1 MCNDRSSF
9 RFFHSPSS
17 EQLAFVTPSF
27 YDARVVGSVA
37 NQSGG
42 GLVAKFSAG
51 PKPVSFQKELVEG
64 GTSKRGIFSFGRQSR
79 GKGCSCPAL
88 KRTPPRFE

>member
-1 MCNDRSSF
+1 MSNDRSSF

-17 EQLAFVTPSF
+17 EQFAFVTPTFDDSCI
-27 YDARVVGSVA
+27 VGSVT

-51 PKPVSFQKELVEG
+51 PKPVSFQKKLVEG
-64 GTSKRGIFSFGRQSR
+64 ENEQEGNLFLRAAKSRQ
-79 GKGCSCPAL
+79 GMLLPA
-88 KRTPPRFE
+88 P

>member
-1 MCNDRSSF
+1 VRNDRSSF

-17 EQLAFVTPSF
+17 EQFAFVTPTF
-27 YDARVVGSVA
+27 DEACVVGSVT

-42 GLVAKFSAG
+42 GLLAKLSAG
-51 PKPVSFQKELVEG
+51 PKPVSFQKELVER
-64 GTSKRGIFSFGRQSR
+64 GTSKGGIFSFGRQSR
-79 GKGCSCPAL
+79 GKGCSCLPP